1 MSPSLPR
8 PMKYEALPVAIHKT
22 LRVQELYG
30 EDAPD
35 RIMTQKA
42 VYEAVQESKNE
53 NHR

>member
-1 MSPSLPR
+1 MTNELN
-8 PMKYEALPVAIHKT
+8 KLTVAIHKT
-22 LRVQELYG
+22 LKVQELYG

-42 VYEAVQESKNE
+42 VYEAIQEKKDE